1 VPVLVSLG
9 FYLYNVMDMSE
20 IDKLPIR
27 GSIRLPQFDYSQ
39 VGQYFVTICVF
50 QMRCLFGTSHPR
62 VSSLVASGLGISS
75 RIAPSAELRLGP
87 CIFIRRHYSE
97 GNTNALHRCDYS
109 IIVRGEI
116 EGKES

>member
-1 VPVLVSLG
+1 MPVLVSLG

-62 VSSLVASGLGISS
+62 VSSSVPSGLAISS
-75 RIAPSAELRLGP
+75 CIAPSAELRLGP
-87 CIFIRRHYSE
+87 CIFIRRRYSE